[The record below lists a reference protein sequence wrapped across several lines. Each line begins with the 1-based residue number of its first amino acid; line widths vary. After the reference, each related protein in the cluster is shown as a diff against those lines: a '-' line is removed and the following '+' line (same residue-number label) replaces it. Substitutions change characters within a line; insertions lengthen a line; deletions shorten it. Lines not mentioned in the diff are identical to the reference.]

1 MSVYASKRKK
11 SNVQFLDTAMDLW
24 RYSRAKALKFPKRRT
39 FYGGARINELA
50 AYCCNYVRAANGVY
64 VNNQTQLDERTR
76 YLNKA
81 YQCLQNLY
89 DEITLAYEDCI
100 ISLNAEEAWIAMIH
114 KEMELI
120 QGVKKTDKAR
130 FLKLKAGKTSS

>member
-39 FYGGARINELA
+39 FYGG
-50 AYCCNYVRAANGVY
+50 
-64 VNNQTQLDERTR
+64 VNNQAQLDERTR

-81 YQCLQNLY
+81 YQCLQNMY

>member
-50 AYCCNYVRAANGVY
+50 AHCCNYVRAANGVY
-64 VNNQTQLDERTR
+64 VNNQAQLDERTR

-89 DEITLAYEDCI
+89 DEITLAY
-100 ISLNAEEAWIAMIH
+100 EAWIAMIH

>member
-1 MSVYASKRKK
+1 M
-11 SNVQFLDTAMDLW
+11 
-24 RYSRAKALKFPKRRT
+24 
-39 FYGGARINELA
+39 
-50 AYCCNYVRAANGVY
+50 RAANGVY